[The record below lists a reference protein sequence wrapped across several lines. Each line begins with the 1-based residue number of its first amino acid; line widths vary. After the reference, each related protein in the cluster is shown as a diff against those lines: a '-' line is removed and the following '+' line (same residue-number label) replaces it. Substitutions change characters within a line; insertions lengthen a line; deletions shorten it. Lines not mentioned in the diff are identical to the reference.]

1 MTLFRDLRRSSG
13 RVLVPVAIAAA
24 LLAACGGGTSQVQAF
39 KPSRLIVFGDENSL
53 IADDAGSSDGFK
65 YSINDRS
72 TATAGRCQ
80 TLPTF
85 VQSVATHYEL
95 VFAQCNPLGSTPKA
109 FLQALPLAKIDDPVT
124 GLGRQIA
131 KQGDLNAN
139 DMVTVMIGSNDII
152 ELYERSQAGMSTGD
166 AVAEVQRRGS
176 VAAAQVN
183 AILKTGARALVFTIP
198 DLSLSPYAVNAARTN
213 PGATGQLANLTYQF
227 NAYLRTR
234 INATAY
240 DGRNYGLVLAD
251 DIVAAMAAT
260 PTSYLNAPAAANVAA
275 CVTTPVGGT
284 AAAVASAV
292 LACDTTTL
300 VAGAS
305 SSSHL
310 WASDRHL
317 GPNAHSRIGSQAV
330 SRASGNPF

>member
-1 MTLFRDLRRSSG
+1 MTLFRELRRSSG

-53 IADDAGSSDGFK
+53 IENDGSNDGFK

-72 TATAGRCQ
+72 STTGGKCQ

-85 VQSVATHYEL
+85 VQAVANHYGF
-95 VFAQCNPLGSTPKA
+95 VFAQCNPLGATPKA
-109 FLQALPLAKIDDPVT
+109 FLQALRLAKIDDPTT
-124 GLGRQIA
+124 GLGQQIA
-131 KQGDLNAN
+131 NQGDLNAS

-166 AVAEVQRRGS
+166 ALAEVQRRGGH
-176 VAAAQVN
+176 AADKVN

-213 PGATGQLANLTYQF
+213 PGATGQLANLTYEF

-234 INATAY
+234 INAAAY

-251 DIVAAMAAT
+251 DIVAAMAKT
-260 PTSYLNAPAAANVAA
+260 PTSYLNAPAITTVAA
-275 CVTTPVGGT
+275 CANTPVGGT
-284 AAAVASAV
+284 GDAMASAV

-300 VAGAS
+300 VTGAS

-317 GPNAHSRIGSQAV
+317 GPNAHSRVGDQAV
-330 SRASGNPF
+330 SRAANNPF

>member
-1 MTLFRDLRRSSG
+1 MTLFRELRRSSG

-53 IADDAGSSDGFK
+53 IEDDGNSDGFK

-72 TATAGRCQ
+72 TGSVGRCL

-85 VQSVATHYEL
+85 VQAVATHYGL
-95 VFAQCNPLGSTPKA
+95 VFGPCNPLGTTPKA
-109 FLQALPLAKIDDPVT
+109 FVQAMRLAKVDDSST
-124 GLGRQIA
+124 GLGQQIA
-131 KQGDLNAN
+131 NQGDLNAY
-139 DMVTVMIGSNDII
+139 DMATVMIGSNDII
-152 ELYERSQAGMSTGD
+152 DLYERTQAGLSTGD
-166 AVAEVQRRGS
+166 AIKEAQRRGG

-198 DLSLSPYAVNAARTN
+198 DLSLSPYAVKAAATN
-213 PGATGQLANLTYQF
+213 PGAIGQLANLSYEF

-234 INATAY
+234 IDATAY

-251 DIVAAMAAT
+251 DIVAAMAKT
-260 PTSYLNAPAAANVAA
+260 PAAYLSAPAVSNVAA
-275 CVTTPVGGT
+275 CANLPDSSSVDDIAT
-284 AAAVASAV
+284 AV
-292 LACDTTTL
+292 LTCDTTTL
-300 VAGAS
+300 VDGAS
-305 SSSHL
+305 SSTHL